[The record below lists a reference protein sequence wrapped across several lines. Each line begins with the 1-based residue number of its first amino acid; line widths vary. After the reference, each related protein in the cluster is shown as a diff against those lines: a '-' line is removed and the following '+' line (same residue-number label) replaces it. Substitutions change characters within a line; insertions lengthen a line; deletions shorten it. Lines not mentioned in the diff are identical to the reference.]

1 LSIPISEMFRGPVIW
16 RGVVYASFMAAGK
29 LVCGL
34 WLVRFDANYTFRLRR
49 KGNKGKKRT
58 KYELKPRSNPPGPA
72 AKSKP
77 KSFSLPK
84 PKSLYPASILGSAMV
99 ARGEIGFL
107 VSAIAQSNGIF
118 SSIRPDSSSAGA
130 VQDLFLIVTWAIVL
144 CTVIGPFTVGLIV
157 RRVRRLQKQRKGS
170 VQRNGQADPLGIW
183 GLDSGAESG
192 P

>member
-1 LSIPISEMFRGPVIW
+1 MFHGPAIW
-16 RGVVYASFMAAGK
+16 RGIIYASFMAAGK
-29 LVCGL
+29 LACGL

-49 KGNKGKKRT
+49 KDNKGKERA
-58 KYELKPRSNPPGPA
+58 KYELEPRSNPPGSP
-72 AKSKP
+72 AKSKL
-77 KSFSLPK
+77 KSSGLPK

-118 SSIRPDSSSAGA
+118 SSVGPDSSSAEG

-144 CTVIGPFTVGLIV
+144 CTVIGPVAVGLIV
-157 RRVRRLQKQRKGS
+157 RRVRRLQSQRKDS
-170 VQRNGQADPLGIW
+170 VERSGQADPLGIW
-183 GLDSGAESG
+183 GLDSGVESS

>member
-1 LSIPISEMFRGPVIW
+1 
-16 RGVVYASFMAAGK
+16 
-29 LVCGL
+29 
-34 WLVRFDANYTFRLRR
+34 
-49 KGNKGKKRT
+49 
-58 KYELKPRSNPPGPA
+58 
-72 AKSKP
+72 
-77 KSFSLPK
+77 
-84 PKSLYPASILGSAMV
+84 MV